1 MKLGKKKTN
10 NESATDAPEVA
21 AKPAKKAGKA
31 SREAKTKAPRQAQLA
46 ATGLAQ
52 AGLALL
58 AILLVAVL
66 IHVLVLQ
73 PADDE
78 RWQQRTQTEL
88 ASATARVE
96 QRLAVLQAMVQGF
109 ATQEQV
115 QQLVMEGGPRQVSG
129 LLEPMLPGVQAVFVF
144 PAGQIARQ
152 TGETFELSFVNLD
165 LARRA
170 ESGRTLNPDAFPR
183 NGDIYIQ
190 LAASVR
196 EAPGQPIQG
205 SLLVVFDASVLT
217 PALTV
222 TDAQLAGRLAVVQTV
237 TGSRQTIAAAG
248 SGNLPAV
255 TGSLSVP
262 GWSVEYAPARR
273 PAPSADLMAVL
284 LVAVVPG
291 LVAAVLVWLLL
302 LKAQTSVRREVQAL
316 TQWTHKAFGGERA
329 VPPALRWDFLVSLS
343 EGLQR
348 LAQLM
353 DRRLAKA
360 EEEARA
366 KAGREAAKKG
376 PRKAAAARP
385 QDVDQPLFQD
395 KDMLDIDMLDGDED
409 VLGLGG
415 SDDLLADDFGLDVG
429 ELEAPVAEVSPSLF
443 RAYDIRG
450 VVDDTLTPEVVEV
463 IGRAIG
469 SEALARGCHDI
480 CIAWDGR
487 DSSPGYADALARGLL
502 STGCNV
508 IELGAVP
515 TPVLYFATH
524 ALETGSGVMITGSH
538 NPPEYNG
545 LKVVLAGETLH
556 DEGIH
561 KLQQRIQNLDFASGQ
576 GERRSEDLRRAYL
589 DRIVGDIAVAA
600 PLKVV
605 LDAGNGIA
613 SELAPILVEE
623 LGCDVI
629 PLYCEVDGSFPN
641 HHPDPSDPANLA
653 DLVARVKAEHADIG
667 LALDGDGDRLGVVT
681 NTGKIIWPD
690 RLLMLFA
697 KDVISRNPGA
707 DVIYDV
713 KCSRRL
719 ATVIS
724 QAGGRPVMWKSGHS
738 VMKAKMRETGA
749 LLAGE
754 MSGHVFFKE
763 RWYGFDD
770 GLYTAAR
777 LLEILGVEDRHSDEV
792 FADLPE
798 DFSTPELH
806 VNTTDASKFA
816 LVEKLV
822 QTGQFGDGI
831 VSTIDGIRVDY
842 PDGWGLCRA
851 SNTTP
856 VLVLRFEGETEEALE
871 RIRTMFREQ
880 LAGVA
885 PELVI
890 DF

>member
-10 NESATDAPEVA
+10 NESVADAPDVVV
-21 AKPAKKAGKA
+21 KPAKKAGKG
-31 SREAKTKAPRQAQLA
+31 SDEAKAKAPRQAQLA

-52 AGLALL
+52 AGVALL
-58 AILLVAVL
+58 AVVIAAVL
-66 IHVLVLQ
+66 IQVLVLQ

-78 RWQQRTQTEL
+78 RWQQRTETEL

-96 QRLAVLQAMVQGF
+96 QRIAVLQTLVQGL
-109 ATQEQV
+109 ASQEQLV
-115 QQLVMEGGPRQVSG
+115 RRVMNEGAQQVTGVF
-129 LLEPMLPGVQAVFVF
+129 EPIVPGARAVFLF
-144 PAGQIARQ
+144 PSGRIARQ
-152 TGETFELSFVNLD
+152 VGETFELSFVNLD
-165 LARRA
+165 LVRRA

-183 NGDIYIQ
+183 NGDTFIQ
-190 LAASVR
+190 IAAPVR
-196 EAPGQPIQG
+196 EAPDQPIQG
-205 SLLVVFDASVLT
+205 SLLVVFDAAVLM
-217 PALTV
+217 PSLSV
-222 TDAQLAGRLAVVQTV
+222 TDRELAGRLAVVQTV
-237 TGSRQTIAAAG
+237 SGGRQVIAAQG
-248 SGNLPAV
+248 SGSLPVV

-262 GWSVEYAPARR
+262 GWSMEYTPARR
-273 PAPSADLMAVL
+273 PAPNADLVAVL
-284 LVAVVPG
+284 LVVIVPG
-291 LVAAVLVWLLL
+291 ILAAVLVWLLL
-302 LKAQTSVRREVQAL
+302 LKTQTSVRKEMQAL
-316 TQWTHKAFGGERA
+316 TQWTHKAFGGERVA
-329 VPPALRWDFLVSLS
+329 PPKLRWDFLVSLL
-343 EGLQR
+343 EGIQR
-348 LAQLM
+348 LMQLM
-353 DRRLAKA
+353 DKRLAKA
-360 EEEARA
+360 EEEARV

-376 PRKAAAARP
+376 AGKAAAARS
-385 QDVDQPLFQD
+385 QELDQPLFQD
-395 KDMLDIDMLDGDED
+395 KDVLDIDMLDGDED

-487 DSSPGYADALARGLL
+487 DSSPGYADALSRGLL

-524 ALETGSGVMITGSH
+524 ALETGAGVMITGSH

-576 GERRSEDLRRAYL
+576 GERRREDLRRAYL

-653 DLVARVKAEHADIG
+653 DLMARVKAEKADIG

-806 VNTTDASKFA
+806 VNTTDESKFA

-822 QTGQFGDGI
+822 QAGQFGDGI

-880 LAGVA
+880 LAGIA